1 MRGTPWGE
9 VGLEG
14 CRILNEED
22 RDKATL
28 KRIITMRTPPLP
40 PSADI
45 GVVLGINVLSDLPI
59 EVR

>member
-1 MRGTPWGE
+1 MRGTTWGE
-9 VGLEG
+9 VSLEG
-14 CRILNEED
+14 YRILNEED

-28 KRIITMRTPPLP
+28 KRIITMP
-40 PSADI
+40 PSSVDI

>member
-1 MRGTPWGE
+1 MRGTTWGE
-9 VGLEG
+9 VSLEG

-28 KRIITMRTPPLP
+28 KRIITMHTP